1 MMTGASSADGGLHD
15 GQRLLHV
22 VDVES
27 RHPVIVLGRVIE
39 QLTQGNASHSNSPVF
54 AAPLALH

>member
-1 MMTGASSADGGLHD
+1 
-15 GQRLLHV
+15 
-22 VDVES
+22 
-27 RHPVIVLGRVIE
+27 VLCRVIE